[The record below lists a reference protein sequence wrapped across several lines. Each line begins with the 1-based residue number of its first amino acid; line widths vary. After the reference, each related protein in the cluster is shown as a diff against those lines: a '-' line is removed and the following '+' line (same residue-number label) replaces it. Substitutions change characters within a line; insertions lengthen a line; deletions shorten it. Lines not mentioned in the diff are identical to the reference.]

1 MLPIPDRNQ
10 HIPDRNILFPIFRNI
25 EFVFPSGLPVP
36 APVSG
41 QKIQEQEWLEHF
53 PDRFHPYKQGLCCDL

>member
-10 HIPDRNILFPIFRNI
+10 HIPDQNIPLPIFRNI
-25 EFVFPSGLPVP
+25 EFVFPSGLSVP

-53 PDRFHPYKQGLCCDL
+53 PDRS